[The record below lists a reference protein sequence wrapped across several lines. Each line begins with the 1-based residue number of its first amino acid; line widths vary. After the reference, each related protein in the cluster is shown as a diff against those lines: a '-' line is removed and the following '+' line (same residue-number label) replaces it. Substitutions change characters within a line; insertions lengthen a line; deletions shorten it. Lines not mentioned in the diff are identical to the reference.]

1 MLDSDPASPAIV
13 HQDAFDE
20 PLLRLNIGLT
30 DGARFVAEA
39 AAGFRVMELVRAYGV
54 PIKAECGG
62 AGICCTCHV
71 RVDAAW
77 QSLLPPPSDEELAR
91 LDELPEAHANSR
103 LACQIVMTDALD
115 GLELV
120 LQPDSI
126 IPQTSWA
133 AG

>member
-1 MLDSDPASPAIV
+1 MLDSAPTYHHDAIDV
-13 HQDAFDE
+13 

-39 AAGFRVMELVRAYGV
+39 APGFRVMDLVRAYGV

-71 RVDAAW
+71 RIPAAW
-77 QSLLPPPSDEELAR
+77 QSLLPAATDEELAK
-91 LDELPEAHANSR
+91 LDELPDADDTSR
-103 LACQIVMTDALD
+103 LACQIVMTGELD

-120 LQPDSI
+120 VQPDSL